1 MKSAKAT
8 LLVSALTLLVPV
20 VAFAQA
26 SSASFDNDSAVIN
39 SVGQLSTSTNFQVIG
54 NMPYIEGISVES
66 TNFGVSPSGFS
77 GLSGGGGGG
86 ATPTPSAENTG
97 SSGYFDET
105 LGANL
110 DTQKIYEIIRDL
122 LALLVGGPAQTVN
135 TQQQATSTQIV
146 TAQDSGQTTSD
157 ATEPTQEEQTSI
169 QYRAQQIFFG
179 NRTLSFYPWYIPYIS
194 SQLLPWFVLLI
205 VILFLLGSKRREKEV

>member
-1 MKSAKAT
+1 MKGVKAT
-8 LLVSALTLLVPV
+8 TTTILFALLVPV

-77 GLSGGGGGG
+77 GLSGGGGS
-86 ATPTPSAENTG
+86 ATPTPTAEATDN
-97 SSGYFDET
+97 SGYFEP
-105 LGANL
+105 LGTNL

-179 NRTLSFYPWYIPYIS
+179 NRTLSFYP
-194 SQLLPWFVLLI
+194 
-205 VILFLLGSKRREKEV
+205 